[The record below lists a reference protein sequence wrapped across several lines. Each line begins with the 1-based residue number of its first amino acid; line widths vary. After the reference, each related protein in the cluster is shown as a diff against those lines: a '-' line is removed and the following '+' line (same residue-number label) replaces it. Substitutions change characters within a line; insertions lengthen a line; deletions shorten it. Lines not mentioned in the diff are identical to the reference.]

1 MKRTIIATG
10 VIFLVLLFDQ
20 LLKFYMKT
28 TFPMGGGFDL
38 FGLDWAKLHF
48 VENKGMAFGM
58 ELGGQYGKLA
68 LTLFRIIAVGVIGY
82 YLYTLIREKANIGLI
97 ISIALVSAG
106 AMGNI
111 IDSVFY
117 GVFFSESTFTRVAEF
132 MPEKGGYASWMHGHV
147 VDMLYFPMASG
158 HWPDWMPIIGGKY
171 YHFFRPVFNI
181 ADTAITCGV
190 LSILIFQRRIFSHQ
204 EDKPTVREDDDETP
218 THVEEPNPEAPA
230 SE

>member
-1 MKRTIIATG
+1 
-10 VIFLVLLFDQ
+10 
-20 LLKFYMKT
+20 
-28 TFPMGGGFDL
+28 MGGGFDIL
-38 FGLDWAKLHF
+38 GLNWAKLHF

-58 ELGGQYGKLA
+58 ELGGEYGKLA
-68 LTLFRIIAVGVIGY
+68 LTLFRIIAVAVIGY
-82 YLYTLIREKANIGLI
+82 YLYTLIREKANLGLI
-97 ISIALVSAG
+97 ISIALVCAG

-132 MPEKGGYASWMHGHV
+132 MPEHGGYASWMHGHV

-171 YHFFRPVFNI
+171 FHFFRPVFNI
-181 ADTAITCGV
+181 ADASITCGV
-190 LSILIFQRRIFSHQ
+190 LSILIFQRRIFSTQ
-204 EDKPTVREDDDETP
+204 EDTDASPQTKPENT
-218 THVEEPNPEAPA
+218 EEPSSEAPA

>member
-1 MKRTIIATG
+1 MKRSIIASG
-10 VIFLVLLFDQ
+10 VIFLVLLLDQ

-28 TFPMGGGFDL
+28 TFPMGGGFDIL
-38 FGLDWAKLHF
+38 GLNWAKLHF

-58 ELGGQYGKLA
+58 ELGGEYGKLA
-68 LTLFRIIAVGVIGY
+68 LTLFRIIAVAVIGY
-82 YLYTLIREKANIGLI
+82 YLYTLIREKANLGLI
-97 ISIALVSAG
+97 ISIALVCAG

-132 MPEKGGYASWMHGHV
+132 MPENGGYASWMYGHV

-171 YHFFRPVFNI
+171 FHFFRPVFNI
-181 ADTAITCGV
+181 ADASITCGV
-190 LSILIFQRRIFSHQ
+190 LSILIFQRRIFSTQ
-204 EDKPTVREDDDETP
+204 EDTDASAQTKPENT
-218 THVEEPNPEAPA
+218 EEPSSEAPA

>member
-1 MKRTIIATG
+1 
-10 VIFLVLLFDQ
+10 
-20 LLKFYMKT
+20 
-28 TFPMGGGFDL
+28 MGGGFDIL
-38 FGLDWAKLHF
+38 GLNWAKLHF

-58 ELGGQYGKLA
+58 ELGGEYGKLA
-68 LTLFRIIAVGVIGY
+68 LTLFRIIAVAVIGY
-82 YLYTLIREKANIGLI
+82 YLYTLIREKANLGLI
-97 ISIALVSAG
+97 ISIALVCAG

-132 MPEKGGYASWMHGHV
+132 MPENGGYASWMYGHV

-171 YHFFRPVFNI
+171 FHFFRPVFNI
-181 ADTAITCGV
+181 ADASITCGV
-190 LSILIFQRRIFSHQ
+190 LSILIFQRRIFSTQ
-204 EDKPTVREDDDETP
+204 EDTDASPQTKPENT
-218 THVEEPNPEAPA
+218 EEPSSEAPA

>member
-1 MKRTIIATG
+1 MKRSIIASG
-10 VIFLVLLFDQ
+10 VIFLVLLLDQ

-28 TFPMGGGFDL
+28 TFPMGGGFDIL
-38 FGLDWAKLHF
+38 GLNWAKLPF
-48 VENKGMAFGM
+48 VEHKGMAFGM
-58 ELGGQYGKLA
+58 DLGGEYGKLA
-68 LTLFRIIAVGVIGY
+68 LTLFRIIAVAVIGY
-82 YLYTLIREKANIGLI
+82 YLYTLIREKANLGLI
-97 ISIALVSAG
+97 ISIALVCAG

-132 MPEKGGYASWMHGHV
+132 MPENGGYASWMHGHV

-171 YHFFRPVFNI
+171 FHFFRPVFNI
-181 ADTAITCGV
+181 VDASITCGV
-190 LSILIFQRRIFSHQ
+190 LSILIFQRRIFSTQ
-204 EDKPTVREDDDETP
+204 EATDAPQQIKPENT
-218 THVEEPNPEAPA
+218 EEPSSEAPA

>member
-1 MKRTIIATG
+1 
-10 VIFLVLLFDQ
+10 
-20 LLKFYMKT
+20 
-28 TFPMGGGFDL
+28 MGGGFDIL
-38 FGLDWAKLHF
+38 GLNWAKLHF

-58 ELGGQYGKLA
+58 ELGGEYGKLA
-68 LTLFRIIAVGVIGY
+68 LTLFRIIAVAVIGY
-82 YLYTLIREKANIGLI
+82 YLYTLIREKANLGLI
-97 ISIALVSAG
+97 ISIALVCAG

-132 MPEKGGYASWMHGHV
+132 MPENGGYASWMYGHV

-171 YHFFRPVFNI
+171 FHFFRPVFNI
-181 ADTAITCGV
+181 ADASITCGV
-190 LSILIFQRRIFSHQ
+190 LSILIFQRRIFSTQ
-204 EDKPTVREDDDETP
+204 EDTDASAQTKPENT
-218 THVEEPNPEAPA
+218 EEPSSEAPA

>member
-1 MKRTIIATG
+1 
-10 VIFLVLLFDQ
+10 
-20 LLKFYMKT
+20 
-28 TFPMGGGFDL
+28 MGGGFDIL
-38 FGLDWAKLHF
+38 GLNWAKLHF

-58 ELGGQYGKLA
+58 ELGGEYGKLA
-68 LTLFRIIAVGVIGY
+68 LTLFRIIAVAVIGY
-82 YLYTLIREKANIGLI
+82 YLYTLIREKANLGLI
-97 ISIALVSAG
+97 ISIALVCAG

-132 MPEKGGYASWMHGHV
+132 MPENGGYASWMYGHV

-171 YHFFRPVFNI
+171 FHFFRPVFNI
-181 ADTAITCGV
+181 ADASITCGV
-190 LSILIFQRRIFSHQ
+190 LSILIFQRRIFSTQ
-204 EDKPTVREDDDETP
+204 EETDAPPQTKPENT
-218 THVEEPNPEAPA
+218 EEPSSEAPA